1 MDVIKAWMKIRDEMV
16 DAMDRNTYYN
26 TRRKGLEEA
35 IDEVDKA
42 MDRIRNIRAVVN
54 IEEICAVCGRYICTD
69 PDCESECCQ
78 SPLNNGECTHV
89 SCCSRGGD
97 DDSRS

>member
-1 MDVIKAWMKIRDEMV
+1 MTGKQ
-16 DAMDRNTYYN
+16 
-26 TRRKGLEEA
+26 
-35 IDEVDKA
+35 
-42 MDRIRNIRAVVN
+42 VVN

-89 SCCSRGGD
+89 SCCSKGGD
-97 DDSRS
+97 DDPGT